1 MHRHALRDGDEVNMA
16 KSECRR
22 RTALV
27 GVRFLP
33 AEKSALQQEAD
44 RLGVSLGYLIR
55 ARLSVTSHL
64 DDTEIAGRVGN

>member
-1 MHRHALRDGDEVNMA
+1 MA

-33 AEKSALQQEAD
+33 AENYTLQQEAD
-44 RLGVSLGYLIR
+44 RLGVSIGHLIR
-55 ARLSVTSHL
+55 ARVSGTSHL

>member
-1 MHRHALRDGDEVNMA
+1 MA

-33 AEKSALQQEAD
+33 AEKYALQQEAD

-55 ARLSVTSHL
+55 ARLSTSHL

>member
-1 MHRHALRDGDEVNMA
+1 MNEVSVA
-16 KSECRR
+16 RSECRR

-33 AEKSALQQEAD
+33 AEKYALQQEAD

-55 ARLSVTSHL
+55 ARISGTSPL
-64 DDTEIAGRVGN
+64 DDTEIVGRVGN